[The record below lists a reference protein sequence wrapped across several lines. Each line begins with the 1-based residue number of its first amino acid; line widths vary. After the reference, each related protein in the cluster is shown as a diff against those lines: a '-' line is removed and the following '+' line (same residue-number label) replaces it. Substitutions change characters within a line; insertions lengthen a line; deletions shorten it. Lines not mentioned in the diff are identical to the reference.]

1 MKVYLRGIPHFGFV
15 LPQEIE
21 SLGDFLASLDL
32 RVSIGIF
39 EAKVDY
45 YLGKKRVMVYLE
57 RGDYLRDVQ
66 HPVELYLMADPED
79 CRVTRTGSGDIGNT
93 DALLFV
99 SPNNDPRFPALLDA
113 AKEAARVKRA
123 KEEEE
128 EERQERLRER
138 LLTLAEH
145 IGVDASVDILQSK
158 VKTK

>member
-32 RVSIGIF
+32 KVSIGIF
-39 EAKVDY
+39 ETKADY
-45 YLGKKRVMVYLE
+45 FLGKKRVMVYLE

-66 HPVELYLMADPED
+66 HPAKLYLMADPED

-99 SPNNDPRFPALLDA
+99 SPKNDPRFPTLLDA

-128 EERQERLRER
+128 EKRQEKRTEH
-138 LLTLAEH
+138 LLTLAER
-145 IGVDASVDILQSK
+145 IGIDAAIDILQSK
-158 VKTK
+158 VRTK

>member
-32 RVSIGIF
+32 RVSDGIF

-66 HPVELYLMADPED
+66 HPAKLSLMASPED
-79 CRVTRTGSGDIGNT
+79 GRVTIAGTGQIGDAG
-93 DALLFV
+93 ALLFV

-145 IGVDASVDILQSK
+145 IGIEAAIDILQSTPK
-158 VKTK
+158 LP